1 MIKKYLNA
9 LRKMEMVHLVL
20 HALLSKTLVIA
31 LSYIQTHSGCTG
43 FIAGCGHAGLLLELP
58 AEMLCILVAAKLG
71 YLIYGVVTV
80 GNIIFGKFNAVS
92 EDIFHAGDTKG
103 LFIHYMQV
111 ARAYI

>member
-1 MIKKYLNA
+1 MITARRRYSGAFAYVFNYFLCCKFCKLF
-9 LRKMEMVHLVL
+9 RVKE
-20 HALLSKTLVIA
+20 
-31 LSYIQTHSGCTG
+31 QGCTG
-43 FIAGCGHAGLLLELP
+43 FIAGCGHTDMLLELP

-80 GNIIFGKFNAVS
+80 GNIIFGKLNAAS